1 MYTFLQ
7 MLDRL
12 VLEGMA
18 WVDIHAGKKSFFFMS
33 MWLESRMQSGE
44 TVLTTLRE
52 ATVEEHQGHM
62 R

>member
-1 MYTFLQ
+1 